1 MTDRR
6 QQVIAMAAITQSA
19 VLVEQIARTGGIP
32 ENDFAPLVNS
42 LFVQNPE
49 SFDDIY
55 QDAHKTLH
63 TGLQNYY
70 KMSSGSETRIS
81 PDVTRYIVALLHLE
95 NKLRRNKDMMDSLG
109 RGIQQASRQ
118 AEHFSPT
125 HENTIAALADLY
137 KNTLSNLSYRIHVSG
152 SPTHLQNE
160 RVANQVRTLLLAGIR
175 ATILWRQVGGRRWH
189 LLFCRGQYLN
199 AAEALLKRAE

>member
-6 QQVIAMAAITQSA
+6 QQVIAMAAITQTA
-19 VLVEQIARTGGIP
+19 VLVEQIARTGSIP
-32 ENDFAPLVNS
+32 GQDFEPLVNS
-42 LFVQNPE
+42 LFAQNPE

-55 QDAHKTLH
+55 GNASKTLH

-70 KMSSGSETRIS
+70 QMSSGSDTRAN

-95 NKLRRNKDMMDSLG
+95 NKLRRNNDMMNALG
-109 RGIQQASRQ
+109 NGIQQASRQ
-118 AEHFSPT
+118 AEHFSST

-152 SPTHLQNE
+152 SPAHLQNE

-175 ATILWRQVGGRRWH
+175 AAILWRQVGGRRWH
-189 LLFCRGQYLN
+189 LLFYRGQYLK